1 MEQWEWF
8 GVRDGDG
15 SVVSGVRDEG
25 RMMRRRIRMMMKSRK
40 MRMRKKMI

>member
-25 RMMRRRIRMMMKSRK
+25 RRKRRRRRMMIKSRK
-40 MRMRKKMI
+40 IRMKFL